1 MNMNLFHQLEDQAI
15 QYALSVCN
23 SAGNCVA
30 DIVDGEEVIFTFN
43 QVIRQKLVELV
54 VKECLDIMEDERE
67 FITNYV
73 QNHAI
78 SDAMCNIKSHF
89 GIK

>member
-1 MNMNLFHQLEDQAI
+1 MDIFYQLEKEAI
-15 QYALSVCN
+15 EYARSMCN
-23 SAGNCVA
+23 SAGNYVA
-30 DIVDGEEVIFTFN
+30 DIVDGEEVVFTFN

-78 SDAMCNIKSHF
+78 SDAICNIKSHF
-89 GIK
+89 GVK